1 MKHVSISVQ
10 GKDQKFSSD
19 LYIQRKLEE
28 CPHMCQYITHFLI
41 TKNKCQIHVSEIL
54 AKSSFKPHY
63 WMLNL

>member
-28 CPHMCQYITHFLI
+28 CPHVSVYNTFSLLKISVKFHA
-41 TKNKCQIHVSEIL
+41 SEIL
-54 AKSSFKPHY
+54 AKVL
-63 WMLNL
+63 LNLIIGC